1 MNHYQITSFVKA
13 QKQKNLNMKM
23 DYTHYEQDKQTSKNM
38 NQQNYDQ
45 TLTKQLAR
53 EMVGDG
59 QIPNLWFV
67 TYGPY
72 IAVHDGDISYDF
84 ELIEGY
90 DENKDTYTYGP
101 FASYKDA
108 LKHYDEIELSFDYGI
123 GQAFIED
130 RECGTIT
137 EKWLHKRVR
146 IDYVQDEYDNSKRFY
161 EKNKQ
166 TQN

>member
-67 TYGPY
+67 TYGP
-72 IAVHDGDISYDF
+72 
-84 ELIEGY
+84 Y